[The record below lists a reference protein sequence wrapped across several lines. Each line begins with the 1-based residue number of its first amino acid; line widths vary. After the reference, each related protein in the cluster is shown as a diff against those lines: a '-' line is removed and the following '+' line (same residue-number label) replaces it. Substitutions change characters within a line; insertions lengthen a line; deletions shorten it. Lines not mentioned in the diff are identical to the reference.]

1 MSEFVSR
8 YIHKS
13 SKLKNPAGAVLR
25 IATLDHTIYR
35 GKDDEVNGWG
45 KFYLPYTVN
54 MQVFGV
60 VEGTS
65 CPYGQ
70 LVLMTCEDKRLY
82 SYDGEELH
90 VVALSLDQLR
100 DMEI

>member
-1 MSEFVSR
+1 
-8 YIHKS
+8 
-13 SKLKNPAGAVLR
+13 
-25 IATLDHTIYR
+25 
-35 GKDDEVNGWG
+35 
-45 KFYLPYTVN
+45 